1 MPHPPSTNSTRR
13 APMMCALRWLACA
26 ATMHMA
32 AAALAQQ
39 QSEAPAAK
47 SSPALEPS
55 SSASPALPESATGT
69 HSTNGS
75 TNGSASGTTNAPGT
89 SNASGTAVVASSVK
103 PEVSPPTVPPG
114 EAGKLKP
121 DEQVR
126 WLRQAA
132 QSGLLEK
139 LDDADLTALF
149 QSFDPLTVPRY
160 IKDGPNG
167 YPSYEFTMI
176 RQERIRGVWPNRPDH
191 MIVRVTRDPIRIYA
205 KWLPGGAHAGQE
217 IIYDETRRS
226 DEMYGHL
233 GGFLNIMPV
242 WASLNGALA
251 RTQSNHQIRDL
262 GTEYVAKQF
271 LSEGEKYAQAGITR
285 PTRIEVK
292 TLDGVRVVAFTYET
306 STGMPEFYAKKETL
320 GLDLRHPYFRT
331 VESYDNDGRIFE
343 RIVFQTITPKTFDE
357 ETFDP
362 KNKAYKF

>member
-1 MPHPPSTNSTRR
+1 MPHPPSTNPTRR
-13 APMMCALRWLACA
+13 APVMRALRWLACA
-26 ATMHMA
+26 ATLHMTS
-32 AAALAQQ
+32 AALAQPEQ
-39 QSEAPAAK
+39 QPGETPAANPSSAGSSAGSFATSTALPDSAAGTNNSTSAPA
-47 SSPALEPS
+47 
-55 SSASPALPESATGT
+55 
-69 HSTNGS
+69 
-75 TNGSASGTTNAPGT
+75 TTNASDPAVA
-89 SNASGTAVVASSVK
+89 ASGAK
-103 PEVSPPTVPPG
+103 PEVSPPTIPPG
-114 EAGKLKP
+114 EAGRLKP
-121 DEQVR
+121 AEQVR

-139 LDDADLTALF
+139 LDDASLTALF
-149 QSFDPLTVPRY
+149 QSLDPLTVPRY

-176 RQERIRGVWPNRPDH
+176 RQERIRGVWPSRPDR
-191 MIVRVTRDPIRIYA
+191 MVVRVTRDPIRIYA
-205 KWLPGGAHAGQE
+205 KWLPGGPHTGQE

-233 GGFLNIMPV
+233 GGFLNIIPV

-262 GTEYVAKQF
+262 GTEYIAKQF

-285 PTRIEVK
+285 PERIEVK

-306 STGMPEFYAKKETL
+306 SAGMPEFYAKRETL

-343 RIVFQTITPKTFDE
+343 RIVFQTITPKTFDD

-362 KNKAYKF
+362 KNPAYKF

>member
-13 APMMCALRWLACA
+13 APLLRAVCRLACA
-26 ATMHMA
+26 MALSAAT
-32 AAALAQQ
+32 AALAQE
-39 QSEAPAAK
+39 SEAPVAN
-47 SSPALEPS
+47 SSPALEPA
-55 SSASPALPESATGT
+55 SAVPAAPATPAASTATPSPANAT
-69 HSTNGS
+69 STVS
-75 TNGSASGTTNAPGT
+75 APG
-89 SNASGTAVVASSVK
+89 VAST
-103 PEVSPPTVPPG
+103 VSAPTVPPS

-121 DEQVR
+121 DDQVR

-160 IKDGPNG
+160 VQDGPNG

-176 RQERIRGVWPNRPDH
+176 RQERIRGVWPNKPDH
-191 MIVRVTRDPIRIYA
+191 MLVRVTRDPIRIYA
-205 KWLPGGAHAGQE
+205 KWLPDGAHAGQE

-251 RTQSNHQIRDL
+251 HTQSNHQVRDL
-262 GTEYVAKQF
+262 GTEYIARQF
-271 LSEGEKYAQAGITR
+271 LSEGEKYAQAGVTR

-292 TLDGVRVVAFTYET
+292 TLNGVRVVAFTYET
-306 STGMPEFYAKKETL
+306 STGMPAFYAKRETL

-331 VESYDNDGRIFE
+331 IESYDNDGRIFE
-343 RIVFQTITPKTFDE
+343 RIVFQTITPKTFDD

-362 KNKAYKF
+362 KNPAYRF

>member
-1 MPHPPSTNSTRR
+1 MPHPLSTNSTRR
-13 APMMCALRWLACA
+13 APVMRALCRLACA
-26 ATMHMA
+26 AALSSA
-32 AAALAQQ
+32 AAALAQE
-39 QSEAPAAK
+39 SAAPAAS
-47 SSPALEPS
+47 SSPALEPAPTA
-55 SSASPALPESATGT
+55 SA
-69 HSTNGS
+69 
-75 TNGSASGTTNAPGT
+75 APGVA
-89 SNASGTAVVASSVK
+89 SSGTANATSASSAAGGAKADISV
-103 PEVSPPTVPPG
+103 PGVPPG

-132 QSGLLEK
+132 QSGLLDK

-160 IKDGPNG
+160 VKEGPNG
-167 YPSYEFTMI
+167 YPSYEFTMV
-176 RQERIRGVWPNRPDH
+176 RQERIRGVWPSRPDH
-191 MIVRVTRDPIRIYA
+191 MLVRVTRDPVRIYA
-205 KWLPGGAHAGQE
+205 KWLPDGAHAGQE

-233 GGFLNIMPV
+233 GGFLNIIPV

-251 RTQSNHQIRDL
+251 RTQSNHQVSDL
-262 GTEYVAKQF
+262 GTEYIARQF
-271 LSEGEKYAQAGITR
+271 LSEGEKYAQAGVTR

-306 STGMPEFYAKKETL
+306 STGMPTFYAKKETL

-343 RIVFQTITPKTFDE
+343 RIVFQTITPKTFDD

-362 KNKAYKF
+362 KNPAYRF

>member
-1 MPHPPSTNSTRR
+1 MPHPPSTNPTRR
-13 APMMCALRWLACA
+13 APVMRALRWLACA
-26 ATMHMA
+26 ATLYMTS
-32 AAALAQQ
+32 AALAHPEQQ
-39 QSEAPAAK
+39 PGETPAANPSSAGSAAGSSAGSFATSTALPDSAAGTNNSTSAPA
-47 SSPALEPS
+47 
-55 SSASPALPESATGT
+55 
-69 HSTNGS
+69 
-75 TNGSASGTTNAPGT
+75 TTNASDPAVA
-89 SNASGTAVVASSVK
+89 ASGAK
-103 PEVSPPTVPPG
+103 PEVRPPTVPPG
-114 EAGKLKP
+114 EAGRLKP
-121 DEQVR
+121 AEQVR

-139 LDDADLTALF
+139 LDDASLTALF
-149 QSFDPLTVPRY
+149 QSLDPLTVPRY

-176 RQERIRGVWPNRPDH
+176 RQERIRGVWPSRPDR
-191 MIVRVTRDPIRIYA
+191 MVVRVTRDPIRIYA
-205 KWLPGGAHAGQE
+205 KWLPGGPHTGQE

-233 GGFLNIMPV
+233 GGFLNIIPV

-262 GTEYVAKQF
+262 GTEYIAKQF

-285 PTRIEVK
+285 PERIEVK

-306 STGMPEFYAKKETL
+306 SAGMPEFYAKRETL

-343 RIVFQTITPKTFDE
+343 RIVFQTITPKTFDD

-362 KNKAYKF
+362 KNPAYKF

>member
-55 SSASPALPESATGT
+55 SAASPALPESATGT
-69 HSTNGS
+69 NGS
-75 TNGSASGTTNAPGT
+75 SNAPGT
-89 SNASGTAVVASSVK
+89 SNAANASSAAVGASSAR
-103 PEVSPPTVPPG
+103 PDVSPPTVAPG
-114 EAGKLKP
+114 EAGKLRP
-121 DEQVR
+121 EEQVR

-149 QSFDPLTVPRY
+149 QSLDPLTVPHY

-205 KWLPGGAHAGQE
+205 KWLPGGA
-217 IIYDETRRS
+217 
-226 DEMYGHL
+226 
-233 GGFLNIMPV
+233 
-242 WASLNGALA
+242 
-251 RTQSNHQIRDL
+251 
-262 GTEYVAKQF
+262 
-271 LSEGEKYAQAGITR
+271 
-285 PTRIEVK
+285 
-292 TLDGVRVVAFTYET
+292 
-306 STGMPEFYAKKETL
+306 
-320 GLDLRHPYFRT
+320 
-331 VESYDNDGRIFE
+331 
-343 RIVFQTITPKTFDE
+343 
-357 ETFDP
+357 
-362 KNKAYKF
+362 

>member
-1 MPHPPSTNSTRR
+1 
-13 APMMCALRWLACA
+13 MMCALRWLACA
-26 ATMHMA
+26 ATLNMA

-39 QSEAPAAK
+39 QSAAPAANA
-47 SSPALEPS
+47 SASLEPS
-55 SSASPALPESATGT
+55 SAASPAVPESAAGADG
-69 HSTNGS
+69 SPNGPSNSSSNGSSNGLTNGS
-75 TNGSASGTTNAPGT
+75 TNAAGT
-89 SNASGTAVVASSVK
+89 SNASATAVAATSAK
-103 PEVSPPTVPPG
+103 PEVSPPTVPPA

-121 DEQVR
+121 SEQVR

-176 RQERIRGVWPNRPDH
+176 RQERIRGVWPSRPDH
-191 MIVRVTRDPIRIYA
+191 MVVCVTRDPIRIYA

-251 RTQSNHQIRDL
+251 RTQSNHQVRDL
-262 GTEYVAKQF
+262 GTEYIAKQF

-343 RIVFQTITPKTFDE
+343 RIVFQTITPKTFDD
-357 ETFDP
+357 ETFNP
-362 KNKAYKF
+362 KNPAYRF